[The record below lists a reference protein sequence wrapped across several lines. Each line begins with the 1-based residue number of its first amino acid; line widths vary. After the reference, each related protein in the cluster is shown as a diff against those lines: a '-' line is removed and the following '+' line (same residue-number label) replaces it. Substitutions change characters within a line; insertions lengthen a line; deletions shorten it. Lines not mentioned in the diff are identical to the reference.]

1 MKSWFEDQIEER
13 READR
18 QALEESFQDIAQV
31 VLGQHIA
38 DKLGDELFVTKQAID
53 LVLKYYHL
61 KPVELPDSIL
71 NGEEQIDYCL
81 RHYGIMKRSIE
92 LKDLWYED
100 AYGPIL
106 GFFKDGGSPVALLP
120 NSYQGY
126 FYIDPASNTKVRL
139 NKKTAQLFEREAICF
154 YRPLPPKKLGISD
167 LILYIK
173 SNVTMGDLAAVLIAT
188 LLTSLVGLLLPK
200 ITVALTGPVLYGGN
214 PSALIGTTIF
224 ILSIT
229 ISTQLITS
237 MSGLLTER
245 IKTKVTIGIE
255 SSMMMRILSLPVS
268 FHRNY
273 SPGELKSRSLAVN
286 ELCSLLE
293 EIFLG
298 SGLTAL
304 ASLLY
309 ITQIFRY
316 ATPLVLPSVVIIIA
330 TVAVSVA
337 VTLMHTIISKK
348 IREHSAKE
356 SGLTYSIITGIQK
369 IKLAGAEKRIFA
381 KWLKLYAEGAE
392 LEYNPPTFLKIN
404 NVITTAITLF
414 STIIIYSIAVEQNIS
429 QSAYFGFTAAYG
441 FVMGAFTNL
450 SSIALSLAQIK
461 PILDMAAPFLKTVP
475 ENADN
480 KEILTDISGNVE
492 IAHVSF
498 KYDQDL
504 PYILEDFSLK
514 IKAGDY
520 VAIVGQTGCGKS
532 TLIRLLLGFET
543 PEKGAIYYDGKD
555 ISHIDLSS
563 LRKKIGTVTQDGGLF
578 QGDIYSNIV
587 ITKPS
592 LVVEEAMEAA
602 RIAGLAEDIENMP
615 MGIHTVISEGQG
627 GISGGQKQRIMI
639 ARAIAPNPKLLIFD
653 EATSALD
660 NVTQKKVSEALDKMG
675 CTRIVVA
682 HRLSTIKHCDRIV
695 VIDGGHIIEDG
706 TYEELIEKD
715 GYFAELVARQRLDA

>member
-126 FYIDPASNTKVRL
+126 FYIDPASNTKVKL
-139 NKKTAQLFEREAICF
+139 NKNTAQLFDREAICF

-173 SNVTMGDLAAVLIAT
+173 SNITMGDLAAVLIAT

-200 ITVALTGPVLYGGN
+200 ITVALTGPVLFGGN

-404 NVITTAITLF
+404 SVITTAITLF

-498 KYDQDL
+498 KYDKDL

-592 LVVEEAMEAA
+592 LGVEEAMEAA

>member
-154 YRPLPPKKLGISD
+154 YRPLSPKKLGISD

-173 SNVTMGDLAAVLIAT
+173 SNITMGDLAAVLIAT

-200 ITVALTGPVLYGGN
+200 ITVALTGPVLFGGN

-404 NVITTAITLF
+404 SVITTAITLF

-480 KEILTDISGNVE
+480 KKILTDISGNVE

-592 LVVEEAMEAA
+592 LGVEEAMEAA